1 MEEVFQYVQGELSN
15 ADFEQ
20 ITEKNP
26 EIWTWL
32 QSLLDS
38 QLENGTAV
46 LTNGDRMRL
55 EANGNYVKYTAL
67 SFGINDISHDLIS
80 HIVEGSFPD
89 IQPRFTPSSD
99 QAEPL
104 DILETLGL
112 QYLGGPE
119 TDALIEEIIQLYE
132 DIRPKKTA
140 RADMKKKLREVFH
153 LVPRKVPVWIQEPEW
168 PMGENSPMEYL
179 GTHRDGERAQFCFR
193 DTDTGEER
201 TIEQFY

>member
-1 MEEVFQYVQGELSN
+1 MEEVFQYVLGKMSN

-89 IQPRFTPSSD
+89 IQSSLPPSSA

-112 QYLGGPE
+112 HYLGGPE

-140 RADMKKKLREVFH
+140 RADLKKKLRDVFH

-168 PMGENSPMEYL
+168 PMGKNSPMEYL
-179 GTHRDGERAQFCFR
+179 GTHRDGDRVQFLFR
-193 DTDTGEER
+193 DVETDDER